1 MNEDQKKAY
10 EDRLNLLP
18 QVYQEVIRS
27 YPWEER
33 VISIGNDKK
42 LYLDQVDGLLAEVAL
57 VLVGLTGADDFRTE
71 LLSHMIV
78 DDEKVDELIQALN
91 VQIFNP
97 ITESIQKRTSEVQP
111 QFEAAPKKILA
122 NDAPASVFK
131 IAPESYSTSEAKPQD
146 PYHEPID

>member
-57 VLVGLTGADDFRTE
+57 VLVGLTGADDFRSE

-78 DDEKVDELIQALN
+78 EDDKVDELIQALN

-97 ITESIQKRTSEVQP
+97 ITDTIQKRTSEVQP
-111 QFEAAPKKILA
+111 QFESAPKNTQA
-122 NDAPASVFK
+122 ASTATGVFK
-131 IAPESYSTSEAKPQD
+131 IAPESYSTSEAHPQD